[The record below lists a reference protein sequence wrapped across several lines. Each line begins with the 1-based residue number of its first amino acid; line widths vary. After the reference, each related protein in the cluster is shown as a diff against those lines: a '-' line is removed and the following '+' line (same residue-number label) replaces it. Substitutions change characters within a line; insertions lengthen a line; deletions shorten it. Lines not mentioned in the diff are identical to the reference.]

1 MRKMLFSKR
10 ENRSF
15 RVKVLLSIAV
25 LSTVATLTVS
35 FFFLQSSTRALEENY
50 TQTLWS
56 RLLTAD
62 QTMDKYLQD
71 AYGISLALCHDP
83 ELERLT
89 AAYEA
94 LPLKDTEALL
104 ESRQG
109 ISAYL
114 KSFCR
119 DTSAVESIYLYLP
132 ERKQVITSD
141 IYHSVQEIFVPRDHQ
156 WITRPASHG
165 SLSPGFVEDTVRSL
179 PQPTL
184 SYVRT
189 VEGPDGGLGMTVAVN
204 LDERKLFYRCIDQV
218 QLTGQEYFYL
228 TTPEGMVVSATAM
241 ADLGRPIAQALPEAA
256 ALGGSHR
263 LQAYAVKDGP
273 LLASVTS
280 VMTGYRLIASRDRGE
295 LTATVAQQQRYV
307 LLLAVVVA
315 AVLLISAFFLSE
327 QVYQPVKELKA
338 AMEAVSGGDLSVRAQ
353 VLSNDEIGQL
363 TEGFNDMVAQIE
375 GLIGELV
382 TERMQKKEAE
392 LEALQ
397 YQITPHFMYNTLN
410 SIKYAAHLQG
420 VPALGEQLGAFIEL
434 LQASI
439 SKNGAFVLLKDEIR
453 LVENYVKL
461 QNFRYMDRFAV
472 SYAVDAAAEGCYVPR
487 LLLQPLVENAILHGQ
502 NQRESLC
509 AIQITVRR
517 REESLFLSVRDQG
530 PGMTR
535 EQIDRLLSDEGP
547 KSGFNG
553 IGVRNIQERLRLYY
567 GEKACLRYVSGG
579 KGTKA
584 MIVLPASRDPGEY
597 QI

>member
-1 MRKMLFSKR
+1 MRHGSSR
-10 ENRSF
+10 ARGSRSF
-15 RVKVLLSIAV
+15 RFKVLLSIAV
-25 LSTVATLTVS
+25 LSTVATLTIS
-35 FFFLQSSTRALEENY
+35 LFFLQRSTRALEEND
-50 TQTLWS
+50 TQALWS
-56 RLLTAD
+56 RLMTAD
-62 QTMDKYLQD
+62 QTMDEYLQD

-83 ELERLT
+83 VLLEMA

-94 LPLKDTEALL
+94 LSPEMEGALL
-104 ESRQG
+104 AQRQE

-114 KSFCR
+114 KSFCQN
-119 DTSAVESIYLYLP
+119 TSAVENIYLYLP
-132 ERKQVITSD
+132 GHKQVLISD
-141 IYHSVQEIFVPRDHQ
+141 DFHGVQEIFVPQDHG
-156 WITRPASHG
+156 WITQPEGRG
-165 SLSPGFVEDTVRSL
+165 SLSPQFVQDTVRRL

-189 VEGPDGGLGMTVAVN
+189 VEDQRGALTLSVAVN
-204 LDERKLFYRCIDQV
+204 LDEQKMFYRCIDQV
-218 QLTGQEYFYL
+218 QLSGQEEFYF
-228 TTPEGMVVSATAM
+228 TTPEGIVASTSAM
-241 ADLGRPIAQALPEAA
+241 ADLGLPIAQVLPEAETLNGA
-256 ALGGSHR
+256 HR

-273 LLASVTS
+273 LIASVTS
-280 VMTGYRLIASRDRGE
+280 VMTGYRLVASRDQGE
-295 LTATVAQQQRYV
+295 LMATVASQQQYV

-315 AVLLISAFFLSE
+315 VVLLLSAIYLSD

-363 TEGFNDMVAQIE
+363 TEGFNDMVARIE
-375 GLIGELV
+375 RLIGELV

-392 LEALQ
+392 LEALH

-410 SIKYAAHLQG
+410 SIKFAAHLQG

-439 SKNGAFVLLKDEIR
+439 SKNGAFVLLQDEIR

-472 SYAVDAAAEGCYVPR
+472 TYTVEEAAEGCYVPR

-502 NQRESLC
+502 NQKESRC
-509 AIQITVRR
+509 PIHVTVRR
-517 REESLFLSVRDQG
+517 KDAVLFLSVQDQG

-535 EQIDRLLSDEGP
+535 EQIAHLLGDDGP

-567 GEKACLRYVSGG
+567 GEKARLRYVSSGT
-579 KGTKA
+579 GTKA
-584 MIVLPASRDPGEY
+584 MIVLPVSRDPGEY